1 MAEISI
7 LVPVYNVEK
16 YLRKCLDSILAQ
28 TFTDF
33 EVICMDDGSTDGS
46 GKILDEY
53 ALADERIRVIHK
65 ENSGYGKTM
74 NAALQL
80 AGGRYIGIVES
91 DDMIEKDMYRI
102 LYDEL
107 INNNLD
113 IVKSDFYLVWDNKD
127 KTIRKQYFS
136 LTDKHEMYN
145 RVINPNEE
153 LEAYLVQKFTWNA
166 LYKKE
171 LILQNNI
178 QYNETPGASY
188 QDNGFWFQTFYWA
201 KRIMFL
207 DKPFYYYRQDNMNA
221 SSHSRQKVYAMKHE
235 FDFIRNFMIAH
246 GDRRRKLYKIC
257 FHLRMDAY
265 LFTMSRIDLLL
276 KDEFAKTVESECRYF
291 EEQGE
296 ACYDWMT
303 EEQTAF
309 VKNPSEYVENS
320 IIGCKELTNDVM
332 KGFRTI
338 IIYGAGVYGERAA
351 YRVKKE
357 KEASQMIKIAVTD
370 LMGKHIRCMGEEVCE
385 IAECIEEKE
394 ESLVILAAK
403 EGSEAYCEMLAC
415 LRQFEFPHILSVSA
429 KSPV

>member
-107 INNNLD
+107 ISNNLD
-113 IVKSDFYLVWDNKD
+113 IVKSDFYFVWDNKD

-136 LTDKHEMYN
+136 LTDKRGMYN

-153 LEAYLVQKFTWNA
+153 LEAYFVQKFTWNA

-178 QYNETPGASY
+178 QYSETPGASF

-207 DKPFYYYRQDNMNA
+207 DKPLYYYRQDNMNA

-235 FDFIRNFMIAH
+235 FDSIRNFMIAH
-246 GDRRRKLYKIC
+246 GDQRKELYKIC

-276 KDEFAKTVESECRYF
+276 KDEFAKTIESECRFF
-291 EEQGE
+291 EECGE

-303 EEQTAF
+303 EEQRAF
-309 VKNPSEYVENS
+309 VENPLAYAENS
-320 IIGCKELTNDVM
+320 IVGCTELINDII
-332 KGFRTI
+332 KRFKII
-338 IIYGAGVYGERAA
+338 IIYGAGKYGERAA
-351 YRVKKE
+351 YRVKRE
-357 KEASQMIKIAVTD
+357 KAASQMIKIAVTD
-370 LMGKHIRCMGEEVCE
+370 LKGKHIQCMGEAVCE
-385 IAECIEEKE
+385 IAECVDEKE
-394 ESLVILAAK
+394 ESLVILAVK
-403 EGSEAYCEMLAC
+403 EDSEAYHDMLTC
-415 LRQFEFPHILSVSA
+415 LKKLKFPHILSISA
-429 KSPV
+429 KSLV